1 MAPRIRIPAHVFG
14 YSLATVPAIAYA
26 MYWKRN
32 HKSDEEFE
40 KMLLESSRNKSLIDG
55 SRDKKQNMVSFFDAM
70 KDGDPEQEARMSQVL
85 YGGKG
90 DIKRHH
96 AVDKSLYG
104 TEEGAEQQRMAVEA
118 AAEEQSSREKAIKK
132 KRRKKGGKKE
142 KKLSRKREERRVAK
156 RGRKRRRRT
165 RTLLQKMIKARQ
177 IQIQIQ

>member
-14 YSLATVPAIAYA
+14 YTLATVPAIAYA
-26 MYWKRN
+26 MYWKKN

-70 KDGDPEQEARMSQVL
+70 KDGDPEQEARMNQVL

-90 DIKRHH
+90 DIKRHY
-96 AVDKSLYG
+96 AIDKSLYG

-118 AAEEQSSREKAIKK
+118 AAEEQSSRAIKK
-132 KRRKKGGKKE
+132 KRRKKGGKK
-142 KKLSRKREERRVAK
+142 KKKKMVEDVAK
-156 RGRKRRRRT
+156 DETKSKTDSIDKVGWNGST
-165 RTLLQKMIKARQ
+165 
-177 IQIQIQ
+177 

>member
-1 MAPRIRIPAHVFG
+1 MLGHAKNKNGTEIIQHFIP
-14 YSLATVPAIAYA
+14 
-26 MYWKRN
+26 
-32 HKSDEEFE
+32 EQ
-40 KMLLESSRNKSLIDG
+40 
-55 SRDKKQNMVSFFDAM
+55 DKKQNMVSFFDAM

-132 KRRKKGGKKE
+132 KRRKKGGKKR
-142 KKLSRKREERRVAK
+142 KKKKKTDEDVAK
-156 RGRKRRRRT
+156 DDKSKTDSDSDSIDKVGWNGSTAIAASGAATIGTIALAAILIGKRS
-165 RTLLQKMIKARQ
+165 Q
-177 IQIQIQ
+177 